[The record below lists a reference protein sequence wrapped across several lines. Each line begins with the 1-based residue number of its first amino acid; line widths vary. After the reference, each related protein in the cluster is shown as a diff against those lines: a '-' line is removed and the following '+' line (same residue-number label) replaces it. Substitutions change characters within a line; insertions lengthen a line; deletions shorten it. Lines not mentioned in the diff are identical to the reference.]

1 MRELSKKELRMLG
14 NDINVAKIRVLV
26 KWGFSDEEIANIMTM
41 YTTGVRRIMNK
52 YGIKRESE

>member
-1 MRELSKKELRMLG
+1 MRELSKKELRILG
-14 NDINVAKIRVLV
+14 NDLNVAKIQVLV

>member
-1 MRELSKKELRMLG
+1 MKELSKKELRLLG
-14 NDINVAKIRVLV
+14 NDLNVAKIRVLV

>member
-1 MRELSKKELRMLG
+1 MRELSKKELRILG